1 MQTSLYSSSL
11 RPRPWAAH
19 LCVIVV
25 GCLIWVEPVHLEVIT
40 ASVKVSQCFYC
51 IQRLK
56 WGGKISKEKVIFC
69 FDYQLSTEYIQG
81 CNFKWCLRNFY
92 KMFFFFRYVVPFSVG
107 LDTLCLHLQCKKQGW
122 LDRSIKRLSPRR
134 PGFVS
139 NVKPKVNIALCK
151 FVNK

>member
-92 KMFFFFRYVVPFSVG
+92 KMFFFLDMRCPLALDWTHCAYICSVKSEGGWIGQLNDSHPGDQGLCPMWSRKSTLPYVS
-107 LDTLCLHLQCKKQGW
+107 L
-122 LDRSIKRLSPRR
+122 
-134 PGFVS
+134 
-139 NVKPKVNIALCK
+139 
-151 FVNK
+151 